1 MPTIMVRHATAE
13 QLERVCLFTNEKTA
27 SQALVK
33 GSLQAIELAAALDEQ
48 RRCSAERIEALEA
61 SLAEQARVIE
71 RLVAERAEQELQLAN
86 FTELARQVIRL
97 QEERNSGE

>member
-13 QLERVCLFTNEKTA
+13 QLDRVCLFTHEKTA

-33 GSLQAIELAAALDEQ
+33 GSLQAIELAAALSEQ
-48 RRCSAERIEALEA
+48 RVAFCERIKVLEA
-61 SLAEQARVIE
+61 QLADQQRVIE
-71 RLVAERAEQELQLAN
+71 RLNAERSEQELQLAN

-97 QEERNSGE
+97 QELREAGE